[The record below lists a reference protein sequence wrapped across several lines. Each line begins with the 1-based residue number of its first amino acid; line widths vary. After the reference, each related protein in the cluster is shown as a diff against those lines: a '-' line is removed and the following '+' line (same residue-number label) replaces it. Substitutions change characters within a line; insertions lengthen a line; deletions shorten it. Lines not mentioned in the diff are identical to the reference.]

1 MTAGD
6 GRLEDAPT
14 MDAAGPVALDAL
26 AFGIDHLDGILVVH
40 LADGRVHA
48 AWIRADAG
56 FSGPDVAHAV
66 RDAYRGCH
74 LAMRLLDPRRG
85 PHSRPLDPG
94 RGPHSRP
101 LERGDLPADPL
112 LTLEGAGRVVLAL
125 RVKGALVC
133 TLFDARMP
141 LGMARLM
148 ATRIA
153 AAVAPELP
161 ELDVDLEALPPL
173 RAEELPRPITA
184 PPPLTDDAASGSVM
198 KNPEERGTRTL
209 SFPAFGR
216 TGGSVPPPPP
226 GASNNSTIRW
236 SPSRPPPGRVSL
248 TEDGHA
254 RKLLAF
260 LEARAPEPH
269 VARLRVALRAGLTP
283 VALDHPEALGA
294 DAMILLETAVE
305 EILGVDRAEL
315 RSLP

>member
-1 MTAGD
+1 
-6 GRLEDAPT
+6 

-56 FSGPDVAHAV
+56 FSGADVAHAV

-74 LAMRLLDPRRG
+74 LAMRLLD
-85 PHSRPLDPG
+85 
-94 RGPHSRP
+94 
-101 LERGDLPADPL
+101 RGDVPAADPWV
-112 LTLEGAGRVVLAL
+112 TLEGAGRVVLAL

-153 AAVAPELP
+153 AAVGPELP
-161 ELDVDLEALPPL
+161 EMDVDLEALAPL
-173 RAEELPRPITA
+173 RADAAPRPITA
-184 PPPLTDDAASGSVM
+184 PPPLTEDAAGSVM
-198 KNPEERGTRTL
+198 RNPEERGTRTL

-226 GASNNSTIRW
+226 GATNNSTIRW